1 MAVRLKSAQDVEGI
15 VIVIVTVLQVLAV
28 IANLSHSMRQTVFFF
43 ECSIAGKVPAKK
55 YLRVAATDPVTFR
68 SCVNRA
74 DHMTATAAFLSLMFK
89 TEALALNSQEQ
100 QILVDKTIMSTPS
113 LENFQKIEI
122 NQSRVYRTGEE

>member
-1 MAVRLKSAQDVEGI
+1 M
-15 VIVIVTVLQVLAV
+15 
-28 IANLSHSMRQTVFFF
+28 HHTVFFS

-74 DHMTATAAFLSLMFK
+74 DHKTATATFLSLMLK

-100 QILVDKTIMSTPS
+100 QILADKTIVSTPN

-122 NQSRVYRTGEE
+122 HQSRVYRTGEE

>member
-1 MAVRLKSAQDVEGI
+1 
-15 VIVIVTVLQVLAV
+15 
-28 IANLSHSMRQTVFFF
+28 MRQTVFFF

-68 SCVNRA
+68 SWVNRA

-89 TEALALNSQEQ
+89 TDEALALNRLNSQEQ
-100 QILVDKTIMSTPS
+100 QILVDKTIVSTPS

-122 NQSRVYRTGEE
+122 HQSRVYRTGEE